1 MSGSPWF
8 GVLMIAGLFGGGLFL
23 ALLLAKA
30 KGLRTA
36 LNGKFH
42 LPILIGLLLLGLA
55 ASALVVSNGIG
66 SGAVFCFLLAIN
78 LVKLAE
84 APRPIWARVLLWLDG
99 ALLAGVTLWAWKDL
113 RTFAADD
120 LVDQL
125 LTLLVLGAVLFAAAV
140 SLYRLVRPKA
150 GPPPSIAETGTPA

>member
-8 GVLMIAGLFGGGLFL
+8 GVLMIAGLFGGVLFL

-78 LVKLAE
+78 LFNIAD

-125 LTLLVLGAVLFAAAV
+125 LTLLVLGAVLFAGAV